1 MVNSVD
7 SRAHS
12 KGRDGQGGQY
22 CSGECEG
29 LERLLAKGGRI
40 QIYGGFVES
49 REEAW
54 WHRVLTR
61 VCRRVPEIPRDQ
73 ANGEDTATMEV
84 KEVNMEIR
92 IRILRLG
99 MRFLEG

>member
-1 MVNSVD
+1 
-7 SRAHS
+7 
-12 KGRDGQGGQY
+12 
-22 CSGECEG
+22 
-29 LERLLAKGGRI
+29 
-40 QIYGGFVES
+40 
-49 REEAW
+49 
-54 WHRVLTR
+54 LTR